1 MSVFILLHHSSM
13 YKDESSMYMDD
24 SSTYMDD
31 TNPFPLK
38 TLSSVYEGRL
48 QTFIK
53 LVLEIPV

>member
-24 SSTYMDD
+24 SSTYMD

>member
-13 YKDESSMYMDD
+13 YKDESSM
-24 SSTYMDD
+24 YMDD

-53 LVLEIPV
+53 LVLEIPVKALN